1 MKFCQLNG
9 ENYFDDDGILD
20 ELDENERRVRRRKSR
35 NHNANPNSEKMRNAM
50 KLHIDKNFW

>member
-50 KLHIDKNFW
+50 KVHIDKNF

>member
-35 NHNANPNSEKMRNAM
+35 KHNANPNSEKMRNAM
-50 KLHIDKNFW
+50 KLHIDKNF

>member
-35 NHNANPNSEKMRNAM
+35 NHIANPNSEKMRNAM
-50 KLHIDKNFW
+50 KLHIDKNF